1 MIERYDVVSRK
12 RCNTERL
19 FRIGHRLSN
28 RSRPAEDCT
37 DLCAACRIMGAIE
50 TVLAAMMASKRQRS
64 GTAAVLAILVSLA
77 HQPALADAIC
87 VTCDGPPRVYS
98 CSYAPNAN
106 GDAPNKGQRALQFAC
121 IQDVARQYQHASC
134 SVKRNQ
140 LGACNGVVH
149 MMSQGPVVAPTATAD
164 QVGATV
170 PTPVPPAAA
179 KVTQS
184 SEPKTVV
191 EMAKRTASDTQKQ
204 IDKSARSVSKAA
216 RSTWRCVSTL
226 FQKC

>member
-1 MIERYDVVSRK
+1 
-12 RCNTERL
+12 
-19 FRIGHRLSN
+19 
-28 RSRPAEDCT
+28 
-37 DLCAACRIMGAIE
+37 MGAIE
-50 TVLAAMMASKRQRS
+50 TVLAAIMTSKRQRS

-77 HQPALADAIC
+77 HQPALADSIC

-98 CSYAPNAN
+98 CSYAPDAN
-106 GDAPNKGQRALQFAC
+106 GGAPNKGQRALQFAC

-149 MMSQGPVVAPTATAD
+149 MMSQGPVEAPTAAAD
-164 QVGATV
+164 QAGTTV
-170 PTPVPPAAA
+170 PTAVA
-179 KVTQS
+179 KGTQS

-204 IDKSARSVSKAA
+204 IDKSARSVSEAA